1 MAGKYFLVLLT
12 LFFMISRVA
21 ADTYRDWPNHKDF
34 VLNTSPTGANV
45 SGNQLK
51 FPLLVRLSSLDS
63 TVFNQAAANGAD
75 IRFSGVTSMDSIGT
89 HYFYQTEQ
97 WDKTNK
103 TAAIW
108 VLVDTLKGNS
118 TSQKIRMFWGKSGAP
133 DSSNSSFVFDTSNDF
148 QGVWHFGEGN
158 NGAANDATINNYD
171 GAASGTTPPA
181 DAAGVI
187 GRCRRFDGST
197 SYFAMNGTA
206 GGKLNFPEGGTYT
219 LSAWVNTSVLNN
231 VNNEIISKG
240 DHQYALK
247 VSDGNQWLFTEFNN
261 TAGWQSVGSA
271 AAAGTWHHVVGMR
284 NGANELIYVDGAMAN
299 NIISTYAGT
308 GRVTTFD
315 VNIGK
320 WSDNA
325 GRFFNGTIDEVEI
338 SSVARSSDWIKLCYE
353 NQRNGSTMV
362 TEIPSTVQA
371 PTSLKYSMNPDTFF
385 VNAAV
390 LDTPTYS
397 GTVDSFTISPSFS
410 AGLNINKVTGAIYGT
425 PTAAKGQT
433 NYLVTAQNAAGKDT
447 ETVVITVL
455 GPPSG
460 LNYKSNSLSCV
471 VGTAIV
477 PDTPAVTGTVTSWT
491 ISANPSAGL
500 LFNPANGIIYGTPS
514 AATSGPIQYI
524 ITAANGA
531 GPVKDTVTISV
542 NTAVV
547 APSITAQSGNLWA
560 GVNSTFARAW
570 VKASGT
576 APITYQWSKNA
587 AALVSGTKDTLKL
600 DTVKRAD
607 DNSVYVCKVTN
618 GAGTVNSSPCTLH
631 VVAANFSAAPVTGS
645 DTLTVTFTDSS
656 LGAGAGYPLTWSW
669 SFGDGGVSA
678 VQNPTP
684 HFYSTPNTFISRL
697 IVTANGVSDSMKKTI
712 TIAALPLKAVLKA
725 DTTTG
730 PFPLTVTFS
739 DVSAGTVFTRLWS
752 FGDGATL
759 ADTGTMAAVKHTYSK
774 AGAYVPKLTIRG
786 PAGVDSA
793 SLSGSIFIYDPN
805 SLTNTIRITGQYS
818 TNKTITVVFSGY
830 SGLSDV
836 SPPPF
841 VDKIELWSKK
851 NAVPSDTIGSS
862 LFKTYTL
869 SQIKA
874 AVAPFT
880 DAIPLT
886 GTYAAMDSLGL
897 MAVIL
902 WSTGARSDF
911 NPANGMFIPLRDTTT
926 LINNLAIS
934 GMYLSGDSAEIF
946 LDSVSLRTI
955 DTTKIATVTVG
966 YNFTDSGFFTS
977 GFVPPVSA
985 GSLLRAAVNGRYIA
999 HVTNSMFGGETT
1011 TVYCAVMLNGI
1022 NGLNSNVRSTSFG
1035 VGHVRP
1041 VNQIKLTA
1049 NAISSS
1055 QIVLHWN
1062 PMGDSVRIWYGK
1074 KQVPLVYNPSD
1085 ASLNQIPAHPTDS
1098 TDTVSGLNYGTLYY
1112 FGAQVF
1118 GNGLWS
1124 LVTPQSSASD
1134 TTDTISD
1141 TTKINNT
1148 AKITSMTFDTIT
1160 HAIKVGWTVDTAVA
1174 GGDKLLVGLAYSLK
1188 GWPVGALDVPSSAN
1202 TVTISGASGSS
1213 ILKLSEALL
1222 FDTIYYAGLW
1232 LRRSKG
1238 AWSPPVDISA
1248 MDTLR
1253 TPSFTWQNIKYGD
1266 TVTCFAFNQKVR
1278 LIDSTADQIIDT
1290 LDYVQPSAGALQ
1302 GFIQISI
1309 GFSFRDKS
1317 PGPSFY
1323 MGLHYDSISSK
1334 HAPSEIRIYRYDAVS
1349 QSFKLDT
1356 NAVFYDTV
1364 NHYISVRTN
1373 NLTLPFIAMIDTMKP
1388 QVNVVPVETDLE
1400 SAVASGQDITCSFS
1414 VADNIS
1420 NVKCRIEYAKGG
1432 SSYDDGNHIDTV
1444 LSSPMDTIHFT
1455 IIGDFVSADN
1465 GLRAHLI
1472 VSDGVHIDTT
1482 DISRRVVRATSSDPV
1497 STDPNNWCPL
1507 SVTAYLDSPAVKKA
1521 LKVFAVNGAWHYD
1534 PVQFRLFRYANAGNG
1549 PNDSNKYI
1557 EYSDAT
1563 DSLFTFYPGRLIWI
1577 KTLVTRNIDFGGGT
1591 TPSLKHPDTLN
1602 LQPNTWSDIAL
1613 PYKFNIRIGDIID
1626 ATDSAGQ
1633 PGDSLQYYFWKY
1645 TNPAP
1650 NHPQY
1655 MTWPL
1660 YVDSSWNQT
1669 GNTALANR
1677 ADSVVTIGSIYN
1689 PLSFPVK
1696 LIVPPIPTSL
1706 SKIKATL
1713 GKKKETLKGWSMGIG
1728 ARTKDGA
1735 VLNTV
1740 YCGYINGKGLAR
1752 YYPLPPSF
1760 DNITISV
1767 LDGQKRRFAHALT
1780 HGNWNKDGGA
1790 SFPFEF
1796 TNTSGSP
1803 QEIDLAAATYGNVP
1817 GGNVRI
1823 ALFDPA
1829 TGTMSETGKG
1839 MRVVVGNN
1847 AREFRE
1853 IVVGSDAYLAKVKLT
1868 GTSFR
1873 LALVG
1878 AYPNPFRRSLR
1889 IQYSIPD
1896 NSVRQLDFSIVD
1908 LSGREI
1914 WKAVLKSNALVS
1926 GPGALSWDGRGRDK
1940 RPTASGLYVV
1950 RMTAIDLNGKTSGV
1964 FEKRI
1969 TYMP

>member
-1 MAGKYFLVLLT
+1 
-12 LFFMISRVA
+12 MIPPVA

-51 FPLLVRLSSLDS
+51 FPLLVRLSSSDS

-75 IRFSGVTSMDSIGT
+75 IRFSGVTSTDTIGT

-118 TSQKIRMFWGKSGAP
+118 TSQKVRMFWGKSGAP

-299 NIISTYAGT
+299 NVISTYSGT

-353 NQRNGSTMV
+353 NQRNGSTMMTSGTAV
-362 TEIPSTVQA
+362 VQA
-371 PTSLKYSMNPDTFF
+371 P
-385 VNAAV
+385 
-390 LDTPTYS
+390 
-397 GTVDSFTISPSFS
+397 S
-410 AGLNINKVTGAIYGT
+410 A
-425 PTAAKGQT
+425 
-433 NYLVTAQNAAGKDT
+433 
-447 ETVVITVL
+447 
-455 GPPSG
+455 
-460 LNYKSNSLSCV
+460 LNYRSDSLSCV
-471 VGTAIV
+471 VGTAII
-477 PDTPAVTGTVTSWT
+477 PDTPAVIGTVMSWK

-500 LFNPANGIIYGTPS
+500 LFNPANGIIYGTPLT
-514 AATSGPIQYI
+514 ATSGPIQYI

-531 GPVKDTVTISV
+531 GSVKDSVTITV
-542 NTAVV
+542 NSAVV

-560 GVNSTFARAW
+560 GVNSTVARAW

-587 AALVSGTKDTLKL
+587 AALVSGAKDTLKL

-607 DNSVYVCKVTN
+607 NNSVYICKVTN

-631 VVAANFSAAPVTGS
+631 VVAANFSAAPVTGN
-645 DTLTVTFTDSS
+645 DTLTVTFADSS
-656 LGAGAGYPLTWSW
+656 MGASAGYPLTWSW
-669 SFGDGGVSA
+669 SFGDGGVLTA
-678 VQNPTP
+678 QNPNP
-684 HFYSTPNTFISRL
+684 HFYAAPSTYTAKL
-697 IVTANGVSDSMKKTI
+697 IVTANGVADSMKKTI

-725 DTTTG
+725 DTMTG
-730 PFPLTVTFS
+730 PIPLTVTFS
-739 DVSAGTVFTRLWS
+739 DLSTGTVFTRLWS

-759 ADTGTMAAVKHTYSK
+759 ADTGTMTAVKHTYSK
-774 AGAYVPKLTIRG
+774 AGAYVSKLTIRG

-869 SQIKA
+869 SQMQA
-874 AVAPFT
+874 AAAPFT

-886 GTYAAMDSLGL
+886 GNYAATDSLGL

-911 NPANGMFIPLRDTTT
+911 NLANGTIIPLRDTTT

-985 GSLLRAAVNGRYIA
+985 GSMLRAAVNGRYIA

-1062 PMGDSVRIWYGK
+1062 PVGDSVRIWYGK

-1124 LVTPQSSASD
+1124 PVTPKSSASD

-1160 HAIKVGWTVDTAVA
+1160 HSIKVGWTVDTAVA
-1174 GGDKLLVGLAYSLK
+1174 GGDKLLLGLAYSLK
-1188 GWPVGALDVPSSAN
+1188 GWPVGGLDVPSSAN
-1202 TVTISGASGSS
+1202 TLTISGASGSS

-1222 FDTIYYAGLW
+1222 FDTTYYAGLW

-1266 TVTCFAFNQKVR
+1266 TVTGVAFNQKVR

-1290 LDYVQPSAGALQ
+1290 LDYVRPSAGALQ

-1317 PGPSFY
+1317 PGPAFY
-1323 MGLHYDSISSK
+1323 VGLHYDSISSK
-1334 HAPSEIRIYRYDAVS
+1334 HALSEVRMYRYNAVS
-1349 QSFKLDT
+1349 QSFMLDT
-1356 NAVFYDTV
+1356 NTVFYDAV

-1388 QVNVVPVETDLE
+1388 QVQVVPVETDLE
-1400 SAVASGQDITCSFS
+1400 SPVLSGQDIPCSFS

-1432 SSYDDGNHIDTV
+1432 SSYDDGNHTDTV
-1444 LSSPMDTIHFT
+1444 LSSPTDTIHST

-1472 VSDGVHIDTT
+1472 VSDGVHIDTM
-1482 DISRRVVRATSSDPV
+1482 DISRRVIRATSSDPV
-1497 STDPNNWCPL
+1497 STDPKNWCPL

-1591 TPSLKHPDTLN
+1591 TPSLKQPDTLN
-1602 LQPNTWSDIAL
+1602 LQPKTWSDIAL

-1645 TNPAP
+1645 TKNPAP

-1677 ADSVVTIGSIYN
+1677 ADSVVAIGSIYN

-1696 LIVPPIPTSL
+1696 LIVPPMPTSL
-1706 SKIKATL
+1706 SKIQATL

-1780 HGNWNKDGGA
+1780 HGNWDKDGGA

-1803 QEIDLAAATYGNVP
+1803 QEIDLAAVTYGNVP

-1839 MRVVVGNN
+1839 MCVVVGNN
-1847 AREFRE
+1847 TREFRE

-1868 GTSFR
+1868 GTNFR

-1914 WKAVLKSNALVS
+1914 WKAVLKSDALVS

-1940 RPTASGLYVV
+1940 RPTASGLFVV

-1969 TYMP
+1969 TFMP